1 MKITDNVFLVP
12 GVIANPYI
20 LVDADGLTLIDSGM
34 PRSNGKILAYVASL
48 GKTPQDLKR
57 ILITH
62 SDLDHVGSLAV
73 LHKLTGARTY
83 ASRVEADAI
92 AAGKASRQIK
102 RRGFSMRRLMFALLG
117 PFMKSQPFQVDE
129 ILADGQVLPVLGGL
143 LVVDTSGHTP
153 GHISFYALASAVL
166 FCGDLMV
173 TDENGIHGSRPG
185 LTWDDSKARQAE
197 KKQSELGARIVCP
210 GHGPVVKDAL
220 GKFPV

>member
-1 MKITDNVFLVP
+1 MKIVDNVFLVP

-20 LVDADGLTLIDSGM
+20 LVDSDGLTLVDTGM
-34 PRSNGKILAYVASL
+34 PRSSTKILAYVTSL
-48 GKTPQDLKR
+48 GKSAKDVKR

-83 ASRVEADAI
+83 ASQVEASAI
-92 AAGKASRQIK
+92 AAGNASRQIK
-102 RRGFSMRRLMFALLG
+102 RSGFSARRLMFTLLG
-117 PFMKSQPFQVDE
+117 PFMKAQPFHLDE

-153 GHISFYALASAVL
+153 GHISFFAPASGVL
-166 FCGDLMV
+166 FCGDSMV

-185 LTWDDSKARQAE
+185 LTWDDPKARQAE
-197 KKQSELGARIVCP
+197 KKQAALGAHVVCP
-210 GHGPVVKDAL
+210 GHGPVIMDAD
-220 GKFPV
+220 GKYPY

>member
-20 LVDADGLTLIDSGM
+20 LVDSDGLTLIDTGM
-34 PRSNGKILAYVASL
+34 PRSSGKILAYVASL
-48 GKTPQDLKR
+48 GKSAQDIKR

-73 LHKLTGARTY
+73 LHKLTGAHTY
-83 ASRVEADAI
+83 ASQVEAAAI

-102 RRGFSMRRLMFALLG
+102 RRGFSMRRFMFTLLG

-129 ILADGQVLPVLGGL
+129 ILADGEVLPVHGGL
-143 LVVDTSGHTP
+143 LVVDTAGHTP
-153 GHISFYALASAVL
+153 GHISFFTPASGVL
-166 FCGDLMV
+166 FCGDSMV
-173 TDENGIHGSRPG
+173 TDENGMHGSRPG
-185 LTWDDSKARQAE
+185 LTWDDSKARQSE
-197 KKQSELGARIVCP
+197 KKQSKLGARIVCP
-210 GHGPVVKDAL
+210 GHGPVVIDAA